1 MTVCTEILFKI
12 LPVQLM
18 RRPKI
23 DHNIQLTKP
32 QEKFLIKCILFI
44 TSIYLATRKAAFFL
58 PITELRRLFF
68 FFILLHSRFNMV
80 TRELQVFLTSIL
92 L

>member
-1 MTVCTEILFKI
+1 MTVCTEILFKV
-12 LPVQLM
+12 LPMQLM

-32 QEKFLIKCILFI
+32 QEKFLIKYILFI

-58 PITELRRLFF
+58 PVTELRRLFF
-68 FFILLHSRFNMV
+68 FSLYSTVDSIWLLESFNY
-80 TRELQVFLTSIL
+80 F
-92 L
+92 